1 MYIHNSKK
9 NIDFHSRDKVSML
22 EVAAYIQTRRQIQSR
37 GYAGNFD
44 IGFVTP
50 GASLTPEQV
59 EQSKVS
65 KFKPGTAIQM
75 GAIPGKA
82 AAANDWYEVHQV
94 KWTRK
99 ALSEVSDFTR
109 TSCRWLE
116 ENPG

>member
-1 MYIHNSKK
+1 MIEETNEEYHWSPGQRQSEDLPDGEPRDSPCEMYHHNSKK

-22 EVAAYIQTRRQIQSR
+22 GVAAYTQTRRQIQSR

-65 KFKPGTAIQM
+65 K
-75 GAIPGKA
+75 
-82 AAANDWYEVHQV
+82 
-94 KWTRK
+94 
-99 ALSEVSDFTR
+99 
-109 TSCRWLE
+109 
-116 ENPG
+116 